1 MTNRR
6 VRQVLP
12 LLTIRERR
20 SPRVLSVRE
29 INSLRNSRANFSS
42 RRAKRFADIYTERVS
57 VGSVIKFKTQFAKL
71 DCITWNNL
79 DKFVTWKRSI
89 GKKSFSPI
97 GNVELTKVEKKEKKR
112 KEKHPR
118 SCRKGEIKERNE
130 RKEEKLISRIIRFK
144 V

>member
-1 MTNRR
+1 MSYPCVKLILFATLARTS
-6 VRQVLP
+6 
-12 LLTIRERR
+12 LLVER
-20 SPRVLSVRE
+20 SV
-29 INSLRNSRANFSS
+29 SR
-42 RRAKRFADIYTERVS
+42 IYIYERVS

-97 GNVELTKVEKKEKKR
+97 GNVELTKVGKKEKKR